1 MEQTINNDRKTAAA
15 VIEEFAP
22 RQTARQ
28 SEHTQPVETQLP
40 SQYARPLLAKAEAS
54 AKKSR
59 IPLKMWQLFALIS
72 LLLFAA
78 TIYAAVWAYSNV
90 RAGKADRTNWQTD
103 KFALETQLQSAS
115 SKAAELAG
123 QVEQLKTVNAK
134 LTLENA
140 GLAAQCTLLADN
152 VQSLKDAADARL
164 QKDKP
169 TGFEDKPL
177 QPTHA
182 APDEN
187 RLNAIRSGR
196 YPYDMTKDELISA
209 LGEPDRRYNTDS
221 DEQLVYFGR
230 SPGRFWFKTGPFLD
244 AAR

>member
-1 MEQTINNDRKTAAA
+1 MEQTINNDSKTAAT
-15 VIEEFAP
+15 VIQEFAP

-28 SEHTQPVETQLP
+28 SEHTKSAETQLP

-54 AKKSR
+54 AKKNR
-59 IPLKMWQLFALIS
+59 IPLKRWQLFAFIS
-72 LLLFAA
+72 LLIFAA
-78 TIYAAVWAYSNV
+78 AIYAAVWSYSNV
-90 RAGKADRTNWQTD
+90 RAVKIDRTAWQTD
-103 KFALETQLQSAS
+103 KFTLEAQLQSAG

-123 QVEQLKTVNAK
+123 QIEQLKTVNAQ
-134 LTLENA
+134 LALENA

-152 VQSLKDAADARL
+152 VQSLKQSAEARL
-164 QKDKP
+164 QKNNL

-177 QPTHA
+177 QTAHT

-196 YPYDMTKDELISA
+196 YPQDMTKDELISA
-209 LGEPDRRYNTDS
+209 LGEPDRCYNTDS
-221 DEQLVYFGR
+221 CEQLVYFGR